1 MEIHVILVLLLTV
14 CLYAWTPLPKFAVKG
29 ASVGY
34 NVPLTQMMMNP
45 KMIGPLSAA
54 VGARMDATSIQGS
67 STPTRT
73 RPKRKVETDKDTKK
87 KDKTEKE
94 SGFAIKESRS
104 IADEIEAYFAEDNF
118 MVILYN
124 DPINKRAYVS
134 GVLQDVFKW
143 DEMQADAVMLQA
155 HTYGFAV
162 AVETSQ
168 ERAEDY
174 VEKLLAKGLIAEARK
189 SGDTGGEE
197 GGEG

>member
-1 MEIHVILVLLLTV
+1 MALQPGLLSLRPKAMGQEVLLM
-14 CLYAWTPLPKFAVKG
+14 PPKPITR
-29 ASVGY
+29 AS
-34 NVPLTQMMMNP
+34 
-45 KMIGPLSAA
+45 
-54 VGARMDATSIQGS
+54 QGS

-73 RPKRKVETDKDTKK
+73 RPKRKTGVERDTEKKKKTDK
-87 KDKTEKE
+87 EK
-94 SGFAIKESRS
+94 GFVIKESRS
-104 IADEIEAYFAEDNF
+104 IADEIEAYFAEDNY

-124 DPINKRAYVS
+124 DPFNKRAYVS

-155 HTYGFAV
+155 HNNGFAV

-174 VEKLLAKGLIAEARK
+174 VGKLLSKGLIAEARK

-197 GGEG
+197 GGEQ